1 MPFAAVHSPEEWATR
16 FGPASRAALC
26 IGNFDGV
33 HLGHQKILRGVV
45 ERARRANILAAA
57 ITFSPHPVSVLRPE
71 LAPAQIETLEQRLV
85 RLEALR
91 LDAVL
96 VLHFDL
102 AMAALAPEQF
112 VRQILV
118 DSFHASAVFVGENFR
133 FGHRQSGNARL
144 LAALG
149 RDLGFE
155 VECIPPVIIR
165 GTVVS
170 STAVRGAIATGEME
184 KAARFLGRPFS
195 LAGEIRSGTGAGRRF
210 VFPTLNLATKQEL
223 LPARGVY
230 ATETLLDGRAFR
242 SATNV
247 GVRPTF
253 DGTHLTIESHLFNF
267 SEEITS
273 GPMEVCFWHR
283 LRDEQKFSGPDAL
296 RAQIQLDLA
305 RARSFFTRLD
315 SARLASVRRASK
327 VPE

>member
-1 MPFAAVHSPEEWATR
+1 MPLAVFHSPEEWANR
-16 FGPASRAALC
+16 FDPESRAALS

-45 ERARRANILAAA
+45 ERARRSGVLAAA
-57 ITFSPHPVSVLRPE
+57 ITFFPHPVSVLRPE
-71 LAPAQIETLEQRLV
+71 VAPAQLETLEQRLA
-85 RLEALR
+85 RLEALG

-118 DSFHASAVFVGENFR
+118 KRLHTAAVLVGETFR
-133 FGHRQSGNARL
+133 FGHRQLGDVQL
-144 LAALG
+144 LAKLG
-149 RDLGFE
+149 RDLDFE
-155 VECIPPVIIR
+155 VECIPPVVVR

-170 STAVRGAIATGEME
+170 STAIRNAIAAGEVE
-184 KAARFLGRPFS
+184 KAARLLGRPFA
-195 LAGEIRSGTGAGRRF
+195 LAGEIRPGTGTGRRF

-223 LPARGVY
+223 MAARGVY
-230 ATETLLDGRAFR
+230 ATETLIDGRVYR

-253 DGTHLTIESHLFNF
+253 DGTRLTIESHLFGF

-273 GPMEVCFWHR
+273 GAMEVRFWHR
-283 LRDEQKFSGPDAL
+283 LRAEQKFPGPEAL
-296 RAQIQLDLA
+296 REQIQRDLA

-315 SARLASVRRASK
+315 AARRLREAT
-327 VPE
+327 